1 MCEISLC
8 MIVKNE
14 EDTLGNCLHSVR
26 GIADEIVIADTG
38 STDRT
43 REVAKEFG
51 GLVFEFPWV
60 DDFSAARNFSFS
72 KAEKDYILW
81 LDADDVLLPEDR
93 KKLLA
98 LKKSLDPSVDVYMM
112 KYNIGTGSESG
123 GAALSYYRER
133 LVKRS
138 RGFRWREPVHEY
150 LETGG
155 KIVNTDICVTH
166 AGGKKEKS
174 GRNLRIYENLLSGGG
189 SLSPRGLYYYGRELK
204 ENGRFSE
211 AAEAFREFLDGGEG
225 WVEDNISACMELA
238 ECLRKTGGGD
248 MELPVLLRS
257 FAYDAPRPE
266 TCCQIGYCFE
276 RKGEYC
282 IAAFWF
288 GLCLSLREPEEK
300 WGFRIPDCHGYVPC
314 IECAVCYDRLGE
326 FDRAEAYNE
335 RAARYKPD
343 SPSVLH
349 NREYFKS
356 KKIRKGTEK
365 STVRAEKG

>member
-1 MCEISLC
+1 
-8 MIVKNE
+8 
-14 EDTLGNCLHSVR
+14 
-26 GIADEIVIADTG
+26 
-38 STDRT
+38 
-43 REVAKEFG
+43 
-51 GLVFEFPWV
+51 
-60 DDFSAARNFSFS
+60 
-72 KAEKDYILW
+72 
-81 LDADDVLLPEDR
+81 
-93 KKLLA
+93 
-98 LKKSLDPSVDVYMM
+98 
-112 KYNIGTGSESG
+112 
-123 GAALSYYRER
+123 
-133 LVKRS
+133 
-138 RGFRWREPVHEY
+138 
-150 LETGG
+150 
-155 KIVNTDICVTH
+155 
-166 AGGKKEKS
+166 
-174 GRNLRIYENLLSGGG
+174 
-189 SLSPRGLYYYGRELK
+189 
-204 ENGRFSE
+204 
-211 AAEAFREFLDGGEG
+211 
-225 WVEDNISACMELA
+225 
-238 ECLRKTGGGD
+238 

-276 RKGEYC
+276 RKGEYR

-326 FDRAEAYNE
+326 FDKAEAYNE